1 MCAAECEVWRI
12 GLCLIERM
20 KGVDVLDPEQVDL
33 ANLALALEDHS
44 EKHSWWLDPTT
55 GVVASRSA
63 GESGADGSAESDRPR
78 RIPVEPLPPA
88 IGYGDMKDF
97 VACVREPRT
106 RDVLERAIAGRG
118 AFRRFKD
125 ALLSYP
131 ELRRAWFAFHDARG
145 ERRAIEWLLER
156 DLVEAD
162 AARNAIASRP
172 EPTVPD
178 VPGLLDAE
186 GVAHRVAADLKR
198 LYRERLSGVLLVGP
212 WARRDAHPESELEL
226 LVVLETVFDR
236 WEERRRMDK
245 VLWRHSIRNH
255 TVVTVVPVTEEELEQ
270 GGTPLLARAR
280 AEGVRVE

>member
-1 MCAAECEVWRI
+1 
-12 GLCLIERM
+12 M
-20 KGVDVLDPEQVDL
+20 KGVNVLDPDQVNL

-44 EKHSWWLDPTT
+44 ENHRWSLDAAT
-55 GVVASRSA
+55 GAVEPHLTDELEGDDSV
-63 GESGADGSAESDRPR
+63 ESDGR
-78 RIPVEPLPPA
+78 RLIAIEPLPTA
-88 IGYGDMKDF
+88 IGYRDMKDF

-106 RDVLERAIAGRG
+106 RDVLERAISGRG

-125 ALLSYP
+125 ALLDYP
-131 ELRRAWFAFHDARG
+131 ELRRVWFTFHDARS
-145 ERRAIEWLLER
+145 EQRAIEWLLER
-156 DLVEAD
+156 QLVERD
-162 AARNAIASRP
+162 AAEQAVKSRP

-186 GVAHRVAADLKR
+186 GVAHRVAADLQR
-198 LYRERLSGVLLVGP
+198 LYRERLIGVLLVGP

-226 LVVLETVFDR
+226 LVVLDTVFDR

-255 TVVTVVPVTEEELEQ
+255 TVVTAVPVTEEQLER

-280 AEGVRVE
+280 ADGVRVE

>member
-1 MCAAECEVWRI
+1 
-12 GLCLIERM
+12 
-20 KGVDVLDPEQVDL
+20 
-33 ANLALALEDHS
+33 
-44 EKHSWWLDPTT
+44 
-55 GVVASRSA
+55 
-63 GESGADGSAESDRPR
+63 
-78 RIPVEPLPPA
+78 
-88 IGYGDMKDF
+88 
-97 VACVREPRT
+97 
-106 RDVLERAIAGRG
+106 VLERAIAGRG

-145 ERRAIEWLLER
+145 ERRAIQWLLER

-226 LVVLETVFDR
+226 LVVLDTVFDR

-255 TVVTVVPVTEEELEQ
+255 TVVTVVPVTEEELKQ